1 MMHVVVSLQVQ
12 KNCARESALCHFW
25 RSLLFKELAED
36 LPDVQFALR
45 LASFEAPV

>member
-12 KNCARESALCHFW
+12 NNCARESVLHHFW
-25 RSLLFKELAED
+25 RSFLFKEVVED
-36 LPDVQFALR
+36 LSDVQFALR